1 MLKREENASWRL
13 GLAVS
18 KKVGI
23 AVQRNRIKR
32 VVREFFRLH
41 QDALFTG
48 YDYVVIP
55 KRNVNAPN
63 LTYAQV
69 DAELGALFFSQLS
82 GRA

>member
-1 MLKREENASWRL
+1 MLKREENDSFRL

-23 AVQRNRIKR
+23 AVHRNRIKR
-32 VVREFFRLH
+32 LVREFFRLH
-41 QDALFTG
+41 QEALFVG
-48 YDYVVIP
+48 YDYVVVP
-55 KRNVNAPN
+55 KRNVHAPD